1 MIGISETNMKNNQI
15 LLETLLVTAVSFGG
29 IIFLPQLRLIFSLLP
44 IAYLLIERRM
54 RHRTWADLGFK
65 FNTCLADLHDNSFWF
80 VLAGIISQP
89 V

>member
-65 FNTCLADLHDNSFWF
+65 FNTCLADLHVNRFDS
-80 VLAGIISQP
+80 
-89 V
+89 